1 MRVAVAVE
9 SARSTAEAAIG
20 YALARRDEPPIR
32 ATGHVAKQAGAT
44 IAPPH
49 KTHRY
54 RADRGSTH
62 HGQDDAARAFHGVA
76 SGEIRKT
83 AGQAGLWF

>member
-1 MRVAVAVE
+1 MAVAME

-20 YALARRDEPPIR
+20 NAPAGRDQTPVRTEGGFTR
-32 ATGHVAKQAGAT
+32 QAGAA

-54 RADRGSTH
+54 RADRRSAH
-62 HGQDDAARAFHGVA
+62 HGQDDAARAFHDAA
-76 SGEIRKT
+76 SVGF
-83 AGQAGLWF
+83 QAGDQTEWLLAA

>member
-9 SARSTAEAAIG
+9 SARSTAEATIG
-20 YALARRDEPPIR
+20 YAFAGRGEPSVR
-32 ATGHVAKQAGAT
+32 ATGHAAKKAGAT
-44 IAPPH
+44 ITPPH

-54 RADRGSTH
+54 RADRGGTH

-76 SGEIRKT
+76 SGEILRA